1 MIQLVCEKLLEAK
14 INQLT
19 EKTDPTN
26 EEVLL
31 LNLSRKELSVI
42 SKLKIEGID
51 MTGTIQEVDER
62 IESQSIYFM
71 KKEEFDQMKEKA
83 DRFDALKRIL

>member
-1 MIQLVCEKLLEAK
+1 MIQLISEKLLEAK

-19 EKTDPTN
+19 EKTDLIG
-26 EEVLL
+26 EETML
-31 LNLSRKELSVI
+31 LNLCQKELSVI

-51 MTGTIQEVDER
+51 MTGTVQKVDKR

-83 DRFDALKRIL
+83 ERFDALKRLM

>member
-1 MIQLVCEKLLEAK
+1 MIQFVCEKLLEAI

-26 EEVLL
+26 KEVLL
-31 LNLSRKELSVI
+31 INLCRKELSVI

-51 MTGTIQEVDER
+51 MTGTAQEVEER

-71 KKEEFDQMKEKA
+71 GKEEFDQIKEKA
-83 DRFDALKRIL
+83 DRFDAL